1 MKNELNEAIKV
12 TGKIIDNWLPIK
24 IRYDHTP
31 GAVVCIAVNGVP
43 KYVSAFGVSDINKE
57 TAMKKDAQFRVASMS
72 KMFTAVCIMQLQEKN
87 QLKLDD
93 KVCEYLSWFKG
104 KTKET
109 DLANIT
115 IRQLLSHNAG
125 IFRDGTTQQWI
136 KDKFPTKLETTI
148 SSKSIVFDNA
158 ITFKYS
164 NHGYAVLG
172 AIIEK
177 VSGASYDTYVSENV
191 IKPLGLKNTLPD
203 LPDKL
208 PSKLTAGYER
218 WTPDVK
224 DRHTEPNIKTNAY
237 ASATGFIST
246 VQDLALFLSSLHPD
260 SKKSVLSR
268 ESRKVMRQG
277 QVIVNKDDMYALG
290 ISIETTSG
298 QLTYGHGGGF
308 AGYVTNAISHMEDN
322 VQVIVLTNTQSNT
335 AGAVSD
341 SVMRLVYDIKDKKD
355 VKYIDNEPY
364 SGLYRDRWG
373 DMVIVSTGDDLVG
386 FGASA
391 SNPTQGWVK
400 YKKVKQHSFKNTD
413 KVGFGAPGEVITF
426 KKISDGKAQI
436 ISSDNT
442 DMERVY

>member
-1 MKNELNEAIKV
+1 MKNELAEAIKV
-12 TGKIIDNWLPIK
+12 TGKIMDNWLPIK

-43 KYVSAFGVSDINKE
+43 KYVRGFGVSDINNQ

-87 QLKLDD
+87 KLKLDD
-93 KVCEYLSWFKG
+93 KVCEYLPWFKG

-125 IFRDGTTQQWI
+125 IFRDGTAQQWI
-136 KDKFPTKLETTI
+136 NDKFPTKLETTI

-177 VSGASYDTYVSENV
+177 VSGASYDSYVSEHV

-203 LPDKL
+203 LPDKV
-208 PSKLTAGYER
+208 PGKLTAGYQR

-224 DRHTEPNIKTNAY
+224 ERHTEPNIKTNAY

-246 VQDLALFLSSLHPD
+246 VQDLAILLSSLHPD
-260 SKKSVLSR
+260 SKNSVLNR
-268 ESRKVMRQG
+268 ESRKAMRQG
-277 QVIVNKDDMYALG
+277 QVIVNKEDMYGLG
-290 ISIETTSG
+290 LGIETTSG

-335 AGAVSD
+335 AGVVSD
-341 SVMRLVYDIKDKKD
+341 SVMRLIYDIKDKKAI
-355 VKYIDNEPY
+355 KYIDNEPY

-373 DMVIVSTGDDLVG
+373 DMVIVNMGDTLVG
-386 FGASA
+386 FGAAVPSP
-391 SNPTQGWVK
+391 SQRWET
-400 YKKVKQHSFKNTD
+400 YKKVKSHSFKSTA
-413 KVGFGAPGEVITF
+413 KVGYGSPGEVITF
-426 KKISDGKAQI
+426 KKISDGKTQI
-436 ISSDNT
+436 ISFDNT
-442 DMERVY
+442 EMVRVY